1 VIITSSSDSAPDGFA
16 ACAPGSMI
24 MAAVDVEWTKNY
36 RVKNGNTP
44 FCYSVVWLAV
54 PESGTPVNLDGAEFS
69 YTSAY
74 VEDLAETQDLIASA
88 DTVLARILDQA
99 GLVAGISCAAI

>member
-44 FCYSVVWLAV
+44 FCYSVVWLTV

>member
-1 VIITSSSDSAPDGFA
+1 MIITSSSDSAPDGFP

-36 RVKNGNTP
+36 RVKNGNTS

-54 PESGTPVNLDGAEFS
+54 PESGTP
-69 YTSAY
+69 
-74 VEDLAETQDLIASA
+74 
-88 DTVLARILDQA
+88 
-99 GLVAGISCAAI
+99 

>member
-1 VIITSSSDSAPDGFA
+1 
-16 ACAPGSMI
+16 
-24 MAAVDVEWTKNY
+24 VEWTKNY

-69 YTSAY
+69 YGCSTLKWIWIWIWPVFRALGQFMGAVTGSDRCAG
-74 VEDLAETQDLIASA
+74 EHGLIG
-88 DTVLARILDQA
+88 VL
-99 GLVAGISCAAI
+99 